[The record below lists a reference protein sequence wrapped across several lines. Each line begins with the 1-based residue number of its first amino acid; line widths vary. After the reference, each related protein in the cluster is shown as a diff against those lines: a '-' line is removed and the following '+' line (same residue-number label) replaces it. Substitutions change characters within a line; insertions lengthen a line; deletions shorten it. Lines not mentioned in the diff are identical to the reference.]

1 MGEISGFQT
10 HIAHCPSTSLDYH
23 TDHHYYLLDIMAESD
38 LILDEGFPVLSD
50 FKPGS
55 SEADRFPLPR
65 SPFSS
70 YTNAI
75 TFAQRSSF
83 LNDCALVFNARA
95 TDGDEYSS
103 GSTFFLP
110 CLMKPRCC
118 LEALAQTIFK
128 AHTDGLEGKFDPK
141 NSGAEWWT
149 LVLDN
154 KSTTKDNLPPSKEA
168 DDDNGDDDSED
179 EEDDEVGM
187 HFDAD
192 YALEEQASG
201 VFLHPR
207 VATITYLSDV
217 GVPTLILDK
226 RSPPPQ
232 DFDKSSLNG
241 SIKKGW
247 LSHPSFGKHVSF
259 DGRLLHG
266 APGEY
271 FPNTS
276 TPKSNDDDVSEP
288 QTKKQKVE
296 EKVEKVE
303 GGELVGKR
311 ITFLVN
317 IWLNHSTMD
326 AVILDDD
333 LVSKLACTW
342 EDPDSNAKSDEAHA
356 PAFQWNIKD
365 VTSEDKL
372 TRTVSLTKSSEAG
385 GTEDIVLCNRHVDMV
400 FHSSMGDLHAASKL
414 AAKEGSMPIV
424 LEDGALTLTVGREAS
439 DEEDDGSEED

>member
-1 MGEISGFQT
+1 
-10 HIAHCPSTSLDYH
+10 
-23 TDHHYYLLDIMAESD
+23 MAEND

-55 SEADRFPLPR
+55 SAEDRFPVPR
-65 SPFSS
+65 ASFAS

-95 TDGDEYSS
+95 TEGDEYSS

-110 CLMKPRCC
+110 SLMKPRCA
-118 LEALAQTIFK
+118 LEALAQTIFR
-128 AHTDGLEGKFDPK
+128 AHTEGLEGKFDPK

-154 KSTTKDNLPPSKEA
+154 KTTQNDPTSKNAAE
-168 DDDNGDDDSED
+168 NDSEEE

-232 DFDKSSLNG
+232 DTEKSSLNG
-241 SIKKGW
+241 SITKGW

-271 FPNTS
+271 FPSASLSKN
-276 TPKSNDDDVSEP
+276 NVDDGDSEP

-296 EKVEKVE
+296 EKADDKEDDA
-303 GGELVGKR
+303 LAGKR

-333 LVSKLACTW
+333 LVSKLATTW
-342 EDPDSNAKSDEAHA
+342 EDPDSTAKSDEDHI
-356 PAFQWNIKD
+356 PAFQWNMKD
-365 VTSEDKL
+365 IISSEDKL
-372 TRTVSLTKSSEAG
+372 TNTVSLKKSTEAAG
-385 GTEDIVLCNRHVDMV
+385 IEDIVLCNRHVDMAFNSSLGD
-400 FHSSMGDLHAASKL
+400 FHDASKL
-414 AAKEGSMPIV
+414 AAKEGSMPLV
-424 LEDGALTLTVGREAS
+424 LEEGVLTLTVGREAS
-439 DEEDDGSEED
+439 DDEDDESE

>member
-1 MGEISGFQT
+1 
-10 HIAHCPSTSLDYH
+10 
-23 TDHHYYLLDIMAESD
+23 MAESD
-38 LILDEGFPVLSD
+38 LILDEGFTVLSD

-55 SEADRFPLPR
+55 SEADRFPVPR
-65 SPFSS
+65 APFAS

-75 TFAQRSSF
+75 NFAQRSSF

-110 CLMKPRCC
+110 SLMKPRCA

-128 AHTDGLEGKFDPK
+128 AHTVGLEGKFDPK

-154 KSTTKDNLPPSKEA
+154 KSTENNEPLSKEA
-168 DDDNGDDDSED
+168 NDDGDDDDSEGG
-179 EEDDEVGM
+179 EDDEVGM

-201 VFLHPR
+201 IFLHPR

-226 RSPPPQ
+226 RSPPPH
-232 DFDKSSLNG
+232 DVEKSSLNG
-241 SIKKGW
+241 SITKGW

-271 FPNTS
+271 FPSVS
-276 TPKSNDDDVSEP
+276 TPKSNEDDVAEP

-296 EKVEKVE
+296 EKGE
-303 GGELVGKR
+303 GALVGKR

-333 LVSKLACTW
+333 IVSKLTTTW
-342 EDPDSNAKSDEAHA
+342 EDPDSNAKSDETHI
-356 PAFQWNIKD
+356 PAFIWNITD
-365 VTSEDKL
+365 IASEDKL
-372 TRTVSLTKSSEAG
+372 TNTVSLTKSSEAA
-385 GTEDIVLCNRHVDMV
+385 GTEDIVLCNRHVEMA
-400 FHSSMGDLHAASKL
+400 FHSSLQDLHDASKL

-424 LEDGALTLTVGREAS
+424 LEEGVLTLTVGREAS
-439 DEEDDGSEED
+439 DDEGDGSDED

>member
-1 MGEISGFQT
+1 MVYSFNRF
-10 HIAHCPSTSLDYH
+10 LN
-23 TDHHYYLLDIMAESD
+23 TDHSLLLDIMAESD

-55 SEADRFPLPR
+55 SEAERFPVPR
-65 SPFSS
+65 APFAS

-75 TFAQRSSF
+75 TFAQRTSF

-95 TDGDEYSS
+95 TEGDEYSS

-110 CLMKPRCC
+110 SSMKPRCA
-118 LEALAQTIFK
+118 LEALAQTIFNK
-128 AHTDGLEGKFDPK
+128 HTEGLEGKFDPK

-154 KSTTKDNLPPSKEA
+154 KLTTSNDPPPKKAIDKD
-168 DDDNGDDDSED
+168 DDDSED

-232 DFDKSSLNG
+232 DVEKSSLNG
-241 SIKKGW
+241 SITKGW

-266 APGEY
+266 APGEF
-271 FPNTS
+271 FPSAS
-276 TPKSNDDDVSEP
+276 TPESSKYDDDVPEP

-296 EKVEKVE
+296 EKADEE
-303 GGELVGKR
+303 DNALVGKR

-333 LVSKLACTW
+333 IVNRLTTTW
-342 EDPDSNAKSDEAHA
+342 EDPDSNAKSDEAHV
-356 PAFQWNIKD
+356 PAFQWNTKD
-365 VTSEDKL
+365 IGSSEDKL
-372 TRTVSLTKSSEAG
+372 TNKVSLTKSSDAAG
-385 GTEDIVLCNRHVDMV
+385 IEDIVLCNRHVDMA
-400 FHSSMGDLHAASKL
+400 FNSSISDLHDASKL
-414 AAKEGSMPIV
+414 AAKEGSMPLI
-424 LEDGALTLTVGREAS
+424 LEEGVLTLTVGREAS
-439 DEEDDGSEED
+439 DDEDDESEED

>member
-1 MGEISGFQT
+1 
-10 HIAHCPSTSLDYH
+10 
-23 TDHHYYLLDIMAESD
+23 MAEND

-55 SEADRFPLPR
+55 SEADRFPVPR

-70 YTNAI
+70 YKNAI
-75 TFAQRSSF
+75 TFAQRKSF
-83 LNDCALVFNARA
+83 LNDCAMVFNARA
-95 TDGDEYSS
+95 ITEGDEYSS

-110 CLMKPRCC
+110 ALMKPRCA
-118 LEALAQTIFK
+118 LEALAQEIFK
-128 AHTDGLEGKFDPK
+128 AHTEGLEGKFDPK

-154 KSTTKDNLPPSKEA
+154 KTNSDTDTISKKT
-168 DDDNGDDDSED
+168 GDEDDSED

-232 DFDKSSLNG
+232 DVEKSSLNG
-241 SIKKGW
+241 SITKGW

-271 FPNTS
+271 FPS
-276 TPKSNDDDVSEP
+276 TAISQANDKEDVTEP

-296 EKVEKVE
+296 KQKDEEEDDVA
-303 GGELVGKR
+303 GKR

-317 IWLNHSTMD
+317 VWLNHSTMD

-333 LVSKLACTW
+333 IVSNLSTSW
-342 EDPDSNAKSDEAHA
+342 EDPESNGKSDEEHV
-356 PAFQWNIKD
+356 PAFQWNIQD
-365 VTSEDKL
+365 IATEDKL
-372 TRTVSLTKSSEAG
+372 TNATTLTKSSDAAG
-385 GTEDIVLCNRHVDMV
+385 VEDIVLCNRHVDMT
-400 FHSSMGDLHAASKL
+400 FNSSLAELHEASKL
-414 AAKEGSMPIV
+414 AAQEGSMPMTLEKGV
-424 LEDGALTLTVGREAS
+424 LMLTVGREAS
-439 DEEDDGSEED
+439 DDDGSDED

>member
-1 MGEISGFQT
+1 
-10 HIAHCPSTSLDYH
+10 
-23 TDHHYYLLDIMAESD
+23 MAENND

-50 FKPGS
+50 FKPGL
-55 SEADRFPLPR
+55 SEADRFPVPR
-65 SPFSS
+65 DSFAS

-83 LNDCALVFNARA
+83 LDDCALVFNARA
-95 TDGDEYSS
+95 TEGDEYSS

-110 CLMKPRCC
+110 SLMKPRCA

-128 AHTDGLEGKFDPK
+128 AHTEGLEGKFDPK

-154 KSTTKDNLPPSKEA
+154 KTSQNDPPSK
-168 DDDNGDDDSED
+168 NGNDDDSEE

-232 DFDKSSLNG
+232 DREKSSLNG
-241 SIKKGW
+241 SITKGW

-271 FPNTS
+271 FPSTS
-276 TPKSNDDDVSEP
+276 TRKSNDDEGDSEP

-296 EKVEKVE
+296 EKTDVKED
-303 GGELVGKR
+303 GALAGKR

-333 LVSKLACTW
+333 LVSKLSTTW
-342 EDPDSNAKSDEAHA
+342 EDPDSNAKSDEDHV
-356 PAFQWNIKD
+356 PAFQWNMKD
-365 VTSEDKL
+365 IFSSQDKL
-372 TRTVSLTKSSEAG
+372 TNTVSLSKSTEAAG
-385 GTEDIVLCNRHVDMV
+385 IEDIVLCNRHVDMA
-400 FHSSMGDLHAASKL
+400 FNSSLGDLHDASKL
-414 AAKEGSMPIV
+414 AAKEGSMPLV
-424 LEDGALTLTVGREAS
+424 FEEGVLTLTVGREAS
-439 DEEDDGSEED
+439 DDEDEESEED

>member
-1 MGEISGFQT
+1 
-10 HIAHCPSTSLDYH
+10 
-23 TDHHYYLLDIMAESD
+23 MAESD

-55 SEADRFPLPR
+55 SEADRFPVPR
-65 SPFSS
+65 APFTS

-75 TFAQRSSF
+75 TFSQRSSF

-110 CLMKPRCC
+110 SLMKPRCA

-128 AHTDGLEGKFDPK
+128 AHTQGLEGKFDPK

-154 KSTTKDNLPPSKEA
+154 KSTENNESPSKEA
-168 DDDNGDDDSED
+168 DDDDDSED
-179 EEDDEVGM
+179 GEDDEVGL

-232 DFDKSSLNG
+232 DVEKSSLNG
-241 SIKKGW
+241 SIMKGW

-271 FPNTS
+271 FPSVS
-276 TPKSNDDDVSEP
+276 TPKSNDEDVSEP

-296 EKVEKVE
+296 EKVENEE
-303 GGELVGKR
+303 GALAGKR

-333 LVSKLACTW
+333 IVRKLTTTW
-342 EDPDSNAKSDEAHA
+342 EDPDSNAKSDEAHI

-365 VTSEDKL
+365 IASEDKL
-372 TRTVSLTKSSEAG
+372 TNAASLTKSSDAA
-385 GTEDIVLCNRHVDMV
+385 GTEDIVLCNRHVDMA
-400 FHSSMGDLHAASKL
+400 FNSSLRDLHNASKL

-424 LEDGALTLTVGREAS
+424 LEEGVLTLTVGREAT
-439 DEEDDGSEED
+439 DDEDDGSEED

>member
-1 MGEISGFQT
+1 MVCNIYDFLNAD
-10 HIAHCPSTSLDYH
+10 HSLI
-23 TDHHYYLLDIMAESD
+23 LDIMAESD
-38 LILDEGFPVLSD
+38 LILDQGFPVLSD

-65 SPFSS
+65 APFAS
-70 YTNAI
+70 YTKAI
-75 TFAQRSSF
+75 TFAQRASF

-95 TDGDEYSS
+95 TEGDEYSS

-110 CLMKPRCC
+110 STMKPRCA

-128 AHTDGLEGKFDPK
+128 THTVGLEGKFDPK

-154 KSTTKDNLPPSKEA
+154 KQSTNNSNPSPKKSSG
-168 DDDNGDDDSED
+168 DDGDDSED

-232 DFDKSSLNG
+232 DVEKSSLNG
-241 SIKKGW
+241 SITKGW

-271 FPNTS
+271 FPGASASTS
-276 TPKSNDDDVSEP
+276 KEDDDVSEP

-296 EKVEKVE
+296 EKIDDKEDDA
-303 GGELVGKR
+303 LAGKR

-333 LVSKLACTW
+333 LVSKLTTAW
-342 EDPDSNAKSDEAHA
+342 EDPDSNAKSDEAHV
-356 PAFQWNIKD
+356 PAFQWNMEDIA
-365 VTSEDKL
+365 SEDKL
-372 TRTVSLTKSSEAG
+372 TNTVTLTKASAAAG
-385 GTEDIVLCNRHVDMV
+385 IEDIVLCNRHVDMA
-400 FHSSMGDLHAASKL
+400 FHSSMGDLHDASEL
-414 AAKEGSMPIV
+414 AAKEGSMPLV
-424 LEDGALTLTVGREAS
+424 LEEGVLTLNVGREAS
-439 DEEDDGSEED
+439 DDEEDDGSEEE